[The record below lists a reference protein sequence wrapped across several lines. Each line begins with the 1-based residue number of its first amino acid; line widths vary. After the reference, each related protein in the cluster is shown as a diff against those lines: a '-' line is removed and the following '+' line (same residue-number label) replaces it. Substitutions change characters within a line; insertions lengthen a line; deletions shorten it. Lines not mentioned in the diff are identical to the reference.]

1 MTESLSTRGSWGS
14 KVGFVLAAAGSAIGL
29 GNIWRFPT
37 VTGQN
42 GGAAFVLIYLG
53 CVLLLGV
60 PVMIAELS
68 IGRRTASDPV
78 GAFKAIEPNSLWKA
92 VGGLGVLTGFMI
104 LSFYCVVAG
113 WTLKYVLLTV
123 SGQFVGGNPETIQR
137 TFTTFVADG
146 VPVTIYHL
154 LFMALTV
161 WIVTGGIEK
170 GIEKASRILM
180 PMLLLLLA
188 LLVLRSL
195 TLPGASQGILF
206 YLSPDFSK
214 VDLGVIMRALGQAFF
229 SLSLGMGAMITYG
242 SYLSKDD
249 NLVSSA
255 LYVSLADTLI
265 AFLAGF
271 AIFPALFSV
280 PDLSPTVGAGLIFL
294 VLPNIF
300 NAIPFG
306 QLFGAA
312 FFFLLAIAA
321 LTSTISLLE
330 VVVAYF
336 IDQRGWSRK
345 KSALLVGLGAFLFG
359 LPSAYSNGSVSFL
372 DGFMDAVFLYF
383 GEISLALGAL
393 LICLFTGWKW
403 GVAAALEELHS
414 GYTYSSRFVAPVW
427 SFLIRYVCPIAI
439 AIILTSIVA
448 SYLGA

>member
-1 MTESLSTRGSWGS
+1 MS
-14 KVGFVLAAAGSAIGL
+14 
-29 GNIWRFPT
+29 
-37 VTGQN
+37 
-42 GGAAFVLIYLG
+42 
-53 CVLLLGV
+53 
-60 PVMIAELS
+60 
-68 IGRRTASDPV
+68 
-78 GAFKAIEPNSLWKA
+78 
-92 VGGLGVLTGFMI
+92 
-104 LSFYCVVAG
+104 
-113 WTLKYVLLTV
+113 
-123 SGQFVGGNPETIQR
+123 
-137 TFTTFVADG
+137 
-146 VPVTIYHL
+146 
-154 LFMALTV
+154 
-161 WIVTGGIEK
+161 
-170 GIEKASRILM
+170 
-180 PMLLLLLA
+180 
-188 LLVLRSL
+188 
-195 TLPGASQGILF
+195 
-206 YLSPDFSK
+206 
-214 VDLGVIMRALGQAFF
+214 ALGQAFF

-249 NLVSSA
+249 NLISSA

-280 PDLSPTVGAGLIFL
+280 PGLSPTAGAGLIFL

-336 IDQRGWSRK
+336 IDQQGWSRK

-393 LICLFTGWKW
+393 LICLFTG
-403 GVAAALEELHS
+403 
-414 GYTYSSRFVAPVW
+414 
-427 SFLIRYVCPIAI
+427 
-439 AIILTSIVA
+439 
-448 SYLGA
+448 

>member
-78 GAFKAIEPNSLWKA
+78 GAFKAIAPNSLWKA
-92 VGGLGVLTGFMI
+92 VGGLGVLTGFII

-123 SGQFVGGNPETIQR
+123 SGQLGGGNPETIQR

-146 VPVTIYHL
+146 VSVTIYHL

-161 WIVTGGIEK
+161 WIVIGGIEK

-180 PMLLLLLA
+180 PTLLLLLA

-214 VDLGVIMRALGQAFF
+214 VDLGVIQ
-229 SLSLGMGAMITYG
+229 T
-242 SYLSKDD
+242 
-249 NLVSSA
+249 N
-255 LYVSLADTLI
+255 
-265 AFLAGF
+265 
-271 AIFPALFSV
+271 
-280 PDLSPTVGAGLIFL
+280 
-294 VLPNIF
+294 
-300 NAIPFG
+300 
-306 QLFGAA
+306 
-312 FFFLLAIAA
+312 
-321 LTSTISLLE
+321 
-330 VVVAYF
+330 
-336 IDQRGWSRK
+336 
-345 KSALLVGLGAFLFG
+345 
-359 LPSAYSNGSVSFL
+359 
-372 DGFMDAVFLYF
+372 
-383 GEISLALGAL
+383 
-393 LICLFTGWKW
+393 
-403 GVAAALEELHS
+403 
-414 GYTYSSRFVAPVW
+414 
-427 SFLIRYVCPIAI
+427 
-439 AIILTSIVA
+439 
-448 SYLGA
+448 